1 MNKILC
7 NKCMQEMVTV
17 DYPCGKYVE
26 PCECTKDVDYKTA
39 YNEGYKDGYDDAED
53 SIPRKL
59 NL

>member
-1 MNKILC
+1 
-7 NKCMQEMVTV
+7 MQEMVTV

-53 SIPRKL
+53 SIPGKL

>member
-1 MNKILC
+1 MDKILC
-7 NKCMQEMVTV
+7 HKCVQEMVTV
-17 DYPCGKYVE
+17 DYPYGRYVK